1 MGTVEQWGIFELALP
16 GPAEGNPFVE
26 VDFGADFYHLNRA
39 IPVDGFY
46 DGDGTYRLRF
56 MPDAL
61 GDWSYITRSNRPEL
75 DRLVGGFSCTAPS
88 PGNHGPVGLLNRYH
102 FAYADGTPYRQL
114 GTTCYAWAHQGE
126 ALEEQTLATLKQAPF
141 NKLRMCVFPKHY
153 LFNANEPEH
162 YPFERGADGRWDFA
176 RFHPAFWQ
184 HFERRVGNL
193 RDLGIEADIIL
204 FHPYDRWGFAD
215 MGAEAD
221 DRYLRYTIARLAAYR
236 NVWWSLANEYDLMQS
251 KSLAD
256 WERFA
261 RLIQE
266 RDPYGHPRSIHNCH
280 VFYDHSKP
288 WVTHC
293 SIQRSDLEQTR
304 LWRETYGKPVI
315 VDECCYEGN
324 IQMRWGDITPQE
336 MVRRFWEGTSR
347 GGYVGHGETYL
358 DPNDVLWWS
367 KGGTLHG
374 QSPARLAF
382 LRQVLD
388 EAPAEG
394 LDPIDGLL
402 RTEFPA
408 SGQPGRYYLIY
419 FGFHQP
425 AAIDLNLPEGE
436 TYAAEILDT
445 WEMTRTAAGLVSG
458 PCRLDL
464 PGKPYVALVLRRF

>member
-1 MGTVEQWGIFELALP
+1 
-16 GPAEGNPFVE
+16 
-26 VDFGADFYHLNRA
+26 
-39 IPVDGFY
+39 
-46 DGDGTYRLRF
+46 
-56 MPDAL
+56 
-61 GDWSYITRSNRPEL
+61 
-75 DRLVGGFSCTAPS
+75 
-88 PGNHGPVGLLNRYH
+88 
-102 FAYADGTPYRQL
+102 
-114 GTTCYAWAHQGE
+114 
-126 ALEEQTLATLKQAPF
+126 
-141 NKLRMCVFPKHY
+141 
-153 LFNANEPEH
+153 
-162 YPFERGADGRWDFA
+162 
-176 RFHPAFWQ
+176 
-184 HFERRVGNL
+184 
-193 RDLGIEADIIL
+193 
-204 FHPYDRWGFAD
+204 
-215 MGAEAD
+215 
-221 DRYLRYTIARLAAYR
+221 LRYTIARLAAYR

-408 SGQPGRYYLIY
+408 AGQPGRYYLIY